1 MMETKASSGAETIIE
16 NQNNSFEI
24 MQPSDDD

>member
-1 MMETKASSGAETIIE
+1 METKASSGAATIIE